1 MNPVIQNIMTRRSTR
16 KFTDEA
22 ISDEM
27 MTAIIEAG
35 LYAPSG
41 HNTQPWHF
49 TVIRNKEM
57 LSEMNLATKDAAKDY
72 PDPLIQ
78 KMANN
83 ESFNLFYNA
92 PVLVVVSGATTGAVT
107 MRDDCGAATQ
117 NILLAAE
124 SFGLGSCWNGL
135 TMFLFNGPKG
145 AEYMKKMGIP
155 ENYQPLYAVAL
166 GHKAVTASAAPKRR
180 ENLVNYVD

>member
-1 MNPVIQNIMTRRSTR
+1 MNPVIQNILTRRSTR

-22 ISDEM
+22 VDNEVL
-27 MTAIIEAG
+27 TAIIEAG

-49 TVIRNKEM
+49 TVVRNKD
-57 LSEMNLATKDAAKDY
+57 LLQEMNVATKEAAKDY

-78 KMANN
+78 RMANN
-83 ESFNLFYNA
+83 ESLNLFYNA
-92 PVLVVVSGATTGAVT
+92 PVLIVVSGMVTGAVT
-107 MRDDCGAATQ
+107 MRDDCAAATQ

-135 TMFLFNGPKG
+135 TTFLFNGPSG
-145 AEYMKKMGIP
+145 AEYMTRMGIP
-155 ENYQPLYAVAL
+155 ENYKPLYAVAL
-166 GHKAVTASAAPKRR
+166 GHKAVTATAAPKRK
-180 ENLVNYVD
+180 ENLVNYFD